1 MADKN
6 FKVKTGLDLPAPL
19 PVSQGGTGQTSTT
32 NALNSFLP
40 LQTSNSGKYLTT
52 DGSNP
57 SWATITSVGTLC
69 KIRRN

>member
-40 LQTSNSGKYLTT
+40 L
-52 DGSNP
+52 
-57 SWATITSVGTLC
+57 
-69 KIRRN
+69 